1 MQTSNATRNTVSY
14 RKIVPVK
21 TDNRPTRRMI
31 PPQDLEAEI
40 SRAVDELTLTPPM
53 SPMKIV
59 QGLLPRLSDTEA
71 TAVTRLLRVAQAAV
85 DVVMSSDNPDLL
97 DVGMAMAALRET
109 LGGSP

>member
-40 SRAVDELTLTPPM
+40 SRAVDELTSAPPM
-53 SPMKIV
+53 SPAKVV
-59 QGLLPRLSDTEA
+59 QAMVPGLGAVEA
-71 TAVTRLLRVAQAAV
+71 AAVSQLLRVAQAAM
-85 DVVMSSDNPDLL
+85 DVVLASDNPDLL